1 VLYLDSSALVKL
13 VVAEP
18 ESATLRR
25 ALRLDSARATC
36 ALARVEVVRAVRPH
50 GAAAVARARQL
61 LRTLDMVQLDDELLD
76 AAAMQDGGVLRSLD
90 AIHLTAA
97 QVLAEDVTAVITYDQ
112 QMASAAAVIGLPV
125 RAAVSRGR
133 RQGPTRQS

>member
-13 VVAEP
+13 VIRET
-18 ESATLRR
+18 ESSALRR

-61 LRTLDMVQLDDELLD
+61 LRTLDVVQLDDELLD
-76 AAAMQDGGVLRSLD
+76 SAAMLDGGLLRGLD
-90 AIHLTAA
+90 AIHLAA
-97 QVLAEDVTAVITYDQ
+97 ALMLADDVTAVVTYDQ
-112 QMASAAAVIGLPV
+112 RMAAAATAMGLPV
-125 RAAVSRGR
+125 SAPR
-133 RQGPTRQS
+133 